1 MARRTSAVARI
12 LDRYVGI
19 PAIVA
24 LSILPKNEAP
34 GCTEIERVG
43 VLKTAAIGDTLLL
56 ASMLGALKRQFPRA
70 QIVLITGQNNAPAA
84 QLLDHVIDRHEI
96 VSVSSPLAAIKK
108 LRTLRLDILLE
119 CGPWPRYD
127 ALITVLSGAGY
138 RVGFRVSGQARH
150 FAFDRYVDHS
160 RDDHQM
166 VNFQRL
172 AKSVGAKDFDEELLP
187 VPDLLGPDRLPRTAF
202 VVFHPY
208 SGGYMGH
215 VKEWPVNRWV
225 ELGRLMHAAYG
236 VDVLVSGGP
245 EDVAAARDLALQM
258 SGFGVKSASLA
269 GEFTLPELADLLARS
284 RAVVSVNTGVMHLAS
299 MLGVPTV
306 SLEGPVPPERWGPIG
321 PNVRSVVT
329 TLPQCGYLDLGFEYG
344 GQRLDCMQ
352 GVSVEAVAR
361 AVAEFLPRRSVKS
374 SDSGDGPWA

>member
-1 MARRTSAVARI
+1 M
-12 LDRYVGI
+12 GI
-19 PAIVA
+19 PVIAA
-24 LSILPKNEAP
+24 LSILPKNKTPSFDEV
-34 GCTEIERVG
+34 ERVG

-56 ASMLGALKRQFPRA
+56 ASMLGALKRQFPSA
-70 QIVLITGQNNAPAA
+70 QIVLITGQNNAAA
-84 QLLDHVIDRHEI
+84 AGLLAHVVDRHEI
-96 VSVSSPLAAIKK
+96 VSVRSPFAAIKR
-108 LRTLRLDILLE
+108 LRALHLDILLE

-150 FAFDRYVDHS
+150 FAFDRFVDHS
-160 RDDHQM
+160 RDHHQM

-172 AKSVGAKDFDEELLP
+172 AESVGADSFEQDLLP
-187 VPDLLGPDRLPRTAF
+187 VPGVLADDRLPSVPF

-215 VKEWPVNRWV
+215 VKEWPVDRWI
-225 ELGRLMHAAYG
+225 ELGRLVYTRHG

-245 EDVAAARDLALQM
+245 EDIAAGRDLAARLT
-258 SGFGVKSASLA
+258 SCGVKAASLA
-269 GEFTLPELADLLARS
+269 GEFTLPELADILARS
-284 RAVVSVNTGVMHLAS
+284 SAVISVNTGVMHLAS

-321 PNVRSVVT
+321 PKARSVVT
-329 TLPQCGYLDLGFEYG
+329 ALPQCGYLDLGFEYG

-352 GVSVEAVAR
+352 GVSVEAVVR
-361 AVAEFLPRRSVKS
+361 EVAEFLPRRSVQS
-374 SDSGDGPWA
+374 SDSGDGKWM